1 MKLHTVLVG
10 GTWAR
15 RDLGP
20 ALGGRG
26 LCGHGLVHGPVR
38 HELKFCG
45 VSLSIHLKFMFV
57 VFLNRVVG
65 LPPVVG

>member
-38 HELKFCG
+38 HELKFLWSFIIDPLKIYVCG
-45 VSLSIHLKFMFV
+45 FS
-57 VFLNRVVG
+57 
-65 LPPVVG
+65 